1 MFTINIYL
9 KFALIALFL
18 GGGIITTIFYGFVWS
33 WPLLLVGILLL
44 ASYVLLGTVQSAAQL
59 VQDMEF
65 DAAEKRLGLILSPKL
80 LYVTNRAFYYIMKGS
95 IAMQKKD
102 TKVAEEYFDTALGMK
117 LPSDN
122 ERAMVLLQLANAN
135 ATRNNWTKAK
145 NYFREAK
152 KLNVTQSD
160 IKFQLEHF
168 DKVLNNQGQMKAAR
182 RMGKQGHKM
191 MQGPGSSKRRRP
203 KMR

>member
-18 GGGIITTIFYGFVWS
+18 GGGIITTIMFGFVWS
-33 WPLLLVGILLL
+33 WPLLIIGILLL
-44 ASYVLLGTVQSAAQL
+44 VSYLMLGTIQSSAQMI
-59 VQDMEF
+59 QDMDF
-65 DAAEKRLGLILSPKL
+65 DRADKRLGLILSPKL

-95 IAMQKKD
+95 IAMQKKE
-102 TKVAEEYFDTALGMK
+102 TKVAEEYFDTALNMK

-122 ERAMVLLQLANAN
+122 ERGMVLLQLANAN

-152 KLNVTQSD
+152 KLNITQSD
-160 IKFQLEHF
+160 MKAQLDHF
-168 DKVLNNQGQMKAAR
+168 GKVLANQGQMKAAT
-182 RMGKQGHKM
+182 RMGKQGHRM
-191 MQGPGSSKRRRP
+191 MQGPGSNKRRRP